1 MTEMITMTTIT
12 TMTAETTET
21 ETETET
27 ELPDFR
33 AVPLASHIYSA
44 QDWKVEAFNSL
55 LSPILR
61 FYIFEPVLVF
71 AKKLLQRLLA
81 LPPIVHLHCIVLVFC
96 SIF

>member
-1 MTEMITMTTIT
+1 MTTIT

-21 ETETET
+21 ETETE
-27 ELPDFR
+27 LPDFL

-44 QDWKVEAFNSL
+44 QDWKVEVFNSL

-61 FYIFEPVLVF
+61 FLIFEPVLVF

-81 LPPIVHLHCIVLVFC
+81 LPPVVHLHCIVLVFC

>member
-1 MTEMITMTTIT
+1 MTTIT
-12 TMTAETTET
+12 TMTAET
-21 ETETET
+21 TETET

-44 QDWKVEAFNSL
+44 QDWKVEVFNSL

-61 FYIFEPVLVF
+61 FLIFEPVLVF

-81 LPPIVHLHCIVLVFC
+81 LPPVVHLHCIVLVFC